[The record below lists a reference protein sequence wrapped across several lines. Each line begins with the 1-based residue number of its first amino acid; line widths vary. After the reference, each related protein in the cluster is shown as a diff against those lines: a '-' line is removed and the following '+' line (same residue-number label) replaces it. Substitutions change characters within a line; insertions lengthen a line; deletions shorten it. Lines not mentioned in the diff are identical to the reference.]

1 MSSALFR
8 ISAISLLITFFVST
22 LAAQQPSPA
31 TERQLKDQREQL
43 QAIAMIKQSAGDAPL
58 WDNKKAAVRV
68 LADAADLLWD
78 ETPGQGPKWL
88 TKAWEL
94 TGKVSGV
101 PRDPNLKD
109 FFTGSDQSVLR
120 VTVLAVA
127 RRHDP
132 TLAEKFLRQLSQ
144 SEQNGKKERG
154 AFDDR
159 TIRSEQLLQM
169 AQQTIE
175 SNPEAA
181 LNLAQQSL
189 ADGISYTLQNVLT
202 ALRKKNVDLA
212 NRLFDLAL
220 ARFRGSQPDPSEA
233 QVLAGYLFQSG
244 FTFSTNPSG
253 QTILA
258 VNPVQRN
265 LSAVASSEP
274 VRARSFLMAVYEVL
288 LTRLPTIDSAE
299 GQLRA
304 QQTLLLANRLIG
316 PYRTF
321 AEQLVPSVQGF
332 LTQLQRQL
340 AIETN
345 LNETSTTTTTG
356 NTTRHSASEAR
367 YEERLSE
374 MEEAAARQSNP
385 IARKLAYVEAAL
397 ATKPVDYQ
405 RGKSIAEKIDD
416 DNLRPEVVSFVLYR
430 GALALLQEGQTEKAL
445 ELAPQ
450 ISDGLRRAVVR
461 TAIAQRLSANAPD
474 EQRAFSLLNDVARD
488 LEKEEGSIKSAKIA
502 LGRVAVVAKLDR
514 EQGLMALEQMIETIN
529 RLDNF
534 DLHDESAP
542 NLGLAVSSVSSAT
555 IPAPRISFSFRQ
567 AIEPLVSDHFEEVAA
582 AAERLSARELRA
594 MARLDAAKSYLQI
607 ARSIKQAASP
617 AIH

>member
-1 MSSALFR
+1 MSSALLR
-8 ISAISLLITFFVST
+8 IPAISLLITLLVST
-22 LAAQQPSPA
+22 LAAQQSRPA
-31 TERQLKDQREQL
+31 TEGEFKLQREQL
-43 QAIAMIKQSAGDAPL
+43 QAIAMIKQSAGEAPL
-58 WDNKKAAVRV
+58 WDNTKAAVHV

-78 ETPGQGPKWL
+78 ETPGQGPQWL

-94 TGKVSGV
+94 TGKVS
-101 PRDPNLKD
+101 RDPRNANLKD
-109 FFTGSDQSVLR
+109 FFTNSDQSVLR

-132 TLAEKFLRQLSQ
+132 AFAEKLLLQLSQ
-144 SEQNGKKERG
+144 SEQNEKKEHG

-175 SNPEAA
+175 SNPESA

-189 ADGISYTLQNVLT
+189 ADGISYSLQNVLT
-202 ALRKKNVDLA
+202 NLRKKNMDFA

-244 FTFSTNPSG
+244 FTFSTNSNG

-258 VNPVQRN
+258 VNPAQRN
-265 LSAVASSEP
+265 LPAVATSEP

-288 LTRLPTIDSAE
+288 LTRPPAIDSAE

-304 QQTLLLANRLIG
+304 QQTLLLANRLSG

-321 AEQLVPSVQGF
+321 AEELVPSVQGF

-345 LNETSTTTTTG
+345 LSETSTGTSNG
-356 NTTRHSASEAR
+356 NTTKRTASEGR
-367 YEERLSE
+367 YEERLAE
-374 MEEAAARQSNP
+374 MEEAAAKQSSP
-385 IARKLAYVEAAL
+385 VARKLAYAEAAL

-405 RGKSIAEKIDD
+405 RGKRIAEKIDD
-416 DNLRPEVVSFVLYR
+416 DNLRPEVISFVLYR
-430 GALALLQEGQTEKAL
+430 GALALLQEGETEKAF

-461 TAIAQRLSANAPD
+461 TAIAQRISANPSD
-474 EQRAFSLLNDVARD
+474 EQRAFSLLNEVQRD
-488 LEKEEGSIKSAKIA
+488 LEKEEGSIKLARIA
-502 LGRVAVVAKLDR
+502 LGRVAVIAKFDQG
-514 EQGLMALEQMIETIN
+514 QGLMALEQVMETIN
-529 RLDNF
+529 RLDSF
-534 DLHDESAP
+534 DWHDESAP
-542 NLGLAVSSVSSAT
+542 NLGLAVSSVSNAT
-555 IPAPRISFSFRQ
+555 IPASRISFSFRQ
-567 AIEPLVSDHFEEVAA
+567 AIEPLISDHFEEVAA
-582 AAERLSARELRA
+582 AAERLSARDLRA
-594 MARLDAAKSYLQI
+594 MARLDTAKSYLQI
-607 ARSIKQAASP
+607 ARPIKQAASP

>member
-1 MSSALFR
+1 
-8 ISAISLLITFFVST
+8 
-22 LAAQQPSPA
+22 
-31 TERQLKDQREQL
+31 
-43 QAIAMIKQSAGDAPL
+43 MIKQSAGEAPL
-58 WDNKKAAVRV
+58 WDNTKAAVHV

-94 TGKVSGV
+94 TGKVSGDA
-101 PRDPNLKD
+101 RDANLKD
-109 FFTGSDQSVLR
+109 FFTSSDQSILR

-132 TLAEKFLRQLSQ
+132 ALAEKFLRQLSQ
-144 SEQNGKKERG
+144 SEQNEKKERG

-202 ALRKKNVDLA
+202 NLRKKNVDLA

-220 ARFRGSQPDPSEA
+220 ARFRGSQSDSSEA

-244 FTFSTNPSG
+244 LTFSTNSSG

-258 VNPVQRN
+258 MNPAQRN
-265 LSAVASSEP
+265 LPAVATSEP
-274 VRARSFLMAVYEVL
+274 VRAKSFLTAVYEVL
-288 LTRLPTIDSAE
+288 LTRPPAMDSAE

-321 AEQLVPSVQGF
+321 AEELVPSVQGF

-345 LNETSTTTTTG
+345 SNETSTAPTTA
-356 NTTRHSASEAR
+356 NMTRQSASEGR

-385 IARKLAYVEAAL
+385 VTRKLAYVEATL

-405 RGKSIAEKIDD
+405 RGKRIAEKIDD
-416 DNLRPEVVSFVLYR
+416 DNLRPEVISFVLYR
-430 GALALLQEGQTEKAL
+430 GALALLQEGQTEKAF

-450 ISDGLRRAVVR
+450 IGDGLRRAVVR
-461 TAIAQRLSANAPD
+461 TAIAHRLSANPSD
-474 EQRAFSLLNDVARD
+474 EPRAFSLLNEVERD
-488 LEKEEGSIKSAKIA
+488 LEKEEASIKLAKIA
-502 LGRVAVVAKLDR
+502 LARVAVIAKLDR
-514 EQGLMALEQMIETIN
+514 EQGLMALEQMMERIN
-529 RLDNF
+529 RLDSF

-542 NLGLAVSSVSSAT
+542 NLGLAVSSVSNAT
-555 IPAPRISFSFRQ
+555 IPAPRIGFSFRQ
-567 AIEPLVSDHFEEVAA
+567 AVEPLVPGHFEEVAA
-582 AAERLSARELRA
+582 AVERLSARDLRA
-594 MARLDAAKSYLQI
+594 MARLDTAKSYLQTT
-607 ARSIKQAASP
+607 RSIKQAASR